1 MGPPKGPLGRD
12 MTLVSMKTS
21 DRLATLER
29 LRDRLAEQ
37 IDVCPS
43 ARDLALLSTRLGAV
57 LSQIDELRPVEV
69 SAADEIK
76 RRREQRRSRGEPV
89 AVSHAEARGGA
100 GMTHG

>member
-1 MGPPKGPLGRD
+1 M
-12 MTLVSMKTS
+12 SMKTS

-43 ARDLALLSTRLGAV
+43 ARDLALLSTRLEAV

-76 RRREQRRSRGEPV
+76 RRVSSAGRGVSRWRSVMRRRG
-89 AVSHAEARGGA
+89 AAQA
-100 GMTHG
+100 